1 MYLSRSAG
9 IQTAQSPTFP
19 IPGAQCAY
27 DDGEVVVACAG
38 DLARLWRDYG
48 ATCATCATAV
58 LSTCAILTKIKK
70 NEKVNIKGHV
80 RHIGEFWVVLMLS
93 SIFSPPC

>member
-48 ATCATCATAV
+48 ATCATCATCATAV

-80 RHIGEFWVVLMLS
+80 RHR
-93 SIFSPPC
+93 